1 MFSDKKFDIELF
13 KIVMIKK
20 YLTLILLI
28 IISLLSVSLFLY
40 KMNVSPPALNA
51 DEATNAYDAY
61 SIMKTGH
68 DQYGTFLPL
77 RFKSFG
83 DYKLPLL
90 TYLAIPFIKIFGL
103 TETGIRMVNFPFVL
117 LFPLIV
123 FLLSQELLNN
133 KKVSLLAAFFAGFAP
148 GLQLLGRQGS
158 ESFMTAFFL
167 TLSFYLF
174 LRFLKKQTAKNF
186 LFFDLCFLISL
197 FGYHSSRL
205 WAGFYFLL
213 ILFFVI
219 KKRLSKL
226 YLFGFILVVFLFG
239 ITDIIYKP
247 TRVSNLLF
255 FNNIGFSLKI
265 NELRGEDGNRFVY
278 NKLTIGVKDL
288 SSNYLKYFS
297 PQFLI
302 ISGDG
307 NPRFGYPGIS
317 PITIIEYIF
326 IFIGLYYLFKNN
338 EKWRYL
344 ILAMLIFAPVSGSLS
359 WAGESINRTVFIFI
373 PIFIISAYGAINFL
387 HKKSTFLYLILTTL
401 YLILVFYSWDFYLN
415 HYPKRAIALRSW
427 QAGYKELADYV
438 KMNYNNYDK
447 FYITKKNGQPY
458 IFLLFYLQYPP
469 EKYQQIAK
477 LSPPD
482 EYGFGQVDSFDKFI
496 FLMNSDIKTK
506 KTVLIGYPDDFPK
519 EDKPTLKEIKITNET
534 IFLIKEIR

>member
-1 MFSDKKFDIELF
+1 M
-13 KIVMIKK
+13 
-20 YLTLILLI
+20 
-28 IISLLSVSLFLY
+28 
-40 KMNVSPPALNA
+40 
-51 DEATNAYDAY
+51 
-61 SIMKTGH
+61 
-68 DQYGTFLPL
+68 
-77 RFKSFG
+77 
-83 DYKLPLL
+83 
-90 TYLAIPFIKIFGL
+90 
-103 TETGIRMVNFPFVL
+103 
-117 LFPLIV
+117 
-123 FLLSQELLNN
+123 
-133 KKVSLLAAFFAGFAP
+133 
-148 GLQLLGRQGS
+148 
-158 ESFMTAFFL
+158 
-167 TLSFYLF
+167 
-174 LRFLKKQTAKNF
+174 
-186 LFFDLCFLISL
+186 
-197 FGYHSSRL
+197 
-205 WAGFYFLL
+205 
-213 ILFFVI
+213 
-219 KKRLSKL
+219 
-226 YLFGFILVVFLFG
+226 GFILVVFLFG

-255 FNNIGFSLKI
+255 FNNSGFITKVS
-265 NELRGEDGNRFVY
+265 ELQFEGGNRIFY
-278 NKLTIGVKDL
+278 NKLTIGLKDIL
-288 SSNYLKYFS
+288 FNNLKYFS

-344 ILAMLIFAPVSGSLS
+344 ILAMLLFAPVSGSLS

-373 PIFIISAYGAINFL
+373 PILIISSYGIINFL
-387 HKKSTFLYLILTTL
+387 NKKSLFSYLILTTL

-438 KMNYNNYDK
+438 KTNYNNYDK

-482 EYGFGQVDSFDKFI
+482 EYGFGQVDSFEKFI
-496 FLMNSDIKTK
+496 FSINSDIKTK

-519 EDKPTLKEIKITNET
+519 EDKPTLKKIKIANET